1 MAVGQVSFHNDKR
14 VCRTVFVEWLIATKL
29 RPSRSS
35 AVRTSFLYA
44 GGGTGVPHTFH
55 RVVHVPNREN
65 AIVNRLNKT
74 KVERVVDHE
83 AEQIERV
90 KRENAVKRAAAAAKV
105 NATQRPNPSSPDAIP
120 QKKADLELA
129 EARKAEK
136 AARSYDSFLNAE
148 VDDEEE
154 AGKPSYSSVREMEE
168 DFM

>member
-1 MAVGQVSFHNDKR
+1 MPV
-14 VCRTVFVEWLIATKL
+14 I
-29 RPSRSS
+29 
-35 AVRTSFLYA
+35 
-44 GGGTGVPHTFH
+44 
-55 RVVHVPNREN
+55 VHVLKREN
-65 AIVNRLNKT
+65 VIVNRLGKT

-83 AEQIERV
+83 AERIERV

-105 NATQRPNPSSPDAIP
+105 YYVLSSHSALTQVLQIW

-136 AARSYDSFLNAE
+136 AARSYDSFLNVQ

-154 AGKPSYSSVREMEE
+154 VAKPTYSSVREMEE

>member
-1 MAVGQVSFHNDKR
+1 MPFRLRRRKSLCPLSSGHLGKARCAHLFLPTLTVQRIPHI
-14 VCRTVFVEWLIATKL
+14 VCFT
-29 RPSRSS
+29 
-35 AVRTSFLYA
+35 
-44 GGGTGVPHTFH
+44 
-55 RVVHVPNREN
+55 VHVPKREN

-83 AEQIERV
+83 AEKVERV
-90 KRENAVKRAAAAAKV
+90 RHENAAKRAAAAAKV
-105 NATQRPNPSSPDAIP
+105 RSTLLRQEECIAQYNSPTL

-148 VDDEEE
+148 VDEEEE
-154 AGKPSYSSVREMEE
+154 AAEPKYNSVREMEE